1 MQSGGNCQTEVMAD
15 LTNVGVATLVRFC
28 VYFKKTVI
36 GFADELVGKKE
47 EIKLT

>member
-1 MQSGGNCQTEVMAD
+1 MAD

-36 GFADELVGKKE
+36 GFADELVVGKKK